1 MQVSS
6 YSKQEPLNFAAKL
19 REWDDERWGETCR
32 LMQVCLMQG
41 SRRRAVEALDT
52 FAAAK
57 KLVRLSLDSHLAE
70 LEFFGVDS
78 ITLCI
83 LDDAGFSTVR
93 SVAMAKDYEL
103 MRLPNMG
110 ETRVGQL
117 REGIKKAGC

>member
-1 MQVSS
+1 MDTGLC
-6 YSKQEPLNFAAKL
+6 SKQERINFAARL

-57 KLVRLSLDSHLAE
+57 KLVKLTPDSHLWE

-93 SVAMAKDYEL
+93 SVAMAKDREL

-110 ETRVGQL
+110 ETRIGQL

>member
-6 YSKQEPLNFAAKL
+6 HSKQEPLNFADKL

-32 LMQVCLMQG
+32 LMQVCLMHG

-110 ETRVGQL
+110 ETRIGQL
-117 REGIKKAGC
+117 RAGIKRAGC